1 MLVSNLTFTNGGCCR
16 ASTGSETSKES
27 SEAPGTETKP
37 GQEVCSTLFM
47 STRTFNTT
55 FHVSSVCLS
64 VLVSSPPV
72 SSSPIVFFSQDII
85 PSHPLPPLHTMSIHL
100 VNFSFPPFPSSPSN
114 LPESCMIC
122 SSSFFTYFLHSQ
134 NIFRKSLFEI
144 ESGHGKKA
152 QLAIDV
158 ER

>member
-1 MLVSNLTFTNGGCCR
+1 MLVSNLTFTNSGCCR
-16 ASTGSETSKES
+16 ASTGPETSKES

-37 GQEVCSTLFM
+37 GQKVCSTLFM

-85 PSHPLPPLHTMSIHL
+85 PSHPTYHVNSLGKLLFLPFSL
-100 VNFSFPPFPSSPSN
+100 FSFRSPRV
-114 LPESCMIC
+114 LYDLFLLFFHILFAFTKYFQEES
-122 SSSFFTYFLHSQ
+122 L
-134 NIFRKSLFEI
+134 
-144 ESGHGKKA
+144 
-152 QLAIDV
+152 
-158 ER
+158 

>member
-1 MLVSNLTFTNGGCCR
+1 MLVSNLTFTNSGCCR
-16 ASTGSETSKES
+16 ASTGPETSKES

-37 GQEVCSTLFM
+37 GQKVCSTLFM

-85 PSHPLPPLHTMSIHL
+85 PSHPTYHVNSLGKLLFLPFSL
-100 VNFSFPPFPSSPSN
+100 FSFRSPRV
-114 LPESCMIC
+114 LYDLFLLFFHILFAFTQYFQEES
-122 SSSFFTYFLHSQ
+122 LR
-134 NIFRKSLFEI
+134 N
-144 ESGHGKKA
+144 
-152 QLAIDV
+152 
-158 ER
+158 